1 MVLTS
6 IREIALRYPKDT
18 VLNSQA
24 PRTLFNTYGSTD
36 IQCGAKIKLDQPI
49 QKIATVEN
57 YPKYSVERFFLKFQH
72 IAEFIPIYVKITD
85 ISCTA
90 KILLFRQ
97 GVDLARK
104 LLKENKS
111 KGQTS
116 ILLPILLS
124 HHISTE
130 IGLEDTILADTLSDE
145 IGFLNLMTHSNDWA
159 NDGGGINDSSA
170 PYPWGQQGFLS
181 DVLGVHFTASTPDE
195 EIVVQNID
203 VDPIKILF
211 MNLYPAED
219 KKFFAPEFLDAV
231 DDRYTPDY
239 GTYFVPDGITQMSI
253 EQPEVSMHEME
264 KYLSFTTRGKEKSI
278 KENPWNWEE
287 GTYVNVNN
295 FGSKLMESCAWF
307 HQLPLEEIYLVY
319 KVPKELPLKVVTTAE
334 LKFCRS
340 RNNWIKKRYLN
351 YILDNKATKA
361 LNAWEQPDT
370 AEIHIV
376 KTIDDGLYVKV
387 INNKQEEQRYYIDL
401 FFTTLLSHYVVT
413 FELEDKNNQV

>member
-1 MVLTS
+1 
-6 IREIALRYPKDT
+6 
-18 VLNSQA
+18 
-24 PRTLFNTYGSTD
+24 
-36 IQCGAKIKLDQPI
+36 
-49 QKIATVEN
+49 
-57 YPKYSVERFFLKFQH
+57 
-72 IAEFIPIYVKITD
+72 
-85 ISCTA
+85 
-90 KILLFRQ
+90 
-97 GVDLARK
+97 
-104 LLKENKS
+104 
-111 KGQTS
+111 
-116 ILLPILLS
+116 
-124 HHISTE
+124 
-130 IGLEDTILADTLSDE
+130 
-145 IGFLNLMTHSNDWA
+145 
-159 NDGGGINDSSA
+159 
-170 PYPWGQQGFLS
+170 
-181 DVLGVHFTASTPDE
+181 
-195 EIVVQNID
+195 
-203 VDPIKILF
+203 
-211 MNLYPAED
+211 
-219 KKFFAPEFLDAV
+219 
-231 DDRYTPDY
+231 
-239 GTYFVPDGITQMSI
+239 MSI
-253 EQPEVSMHEME
+253 EQPEVSIREME

-361 LNAWEQPDT
+361 LNVWEQPDT

>member
-1 MVLTS
+1 MVLS
-6 IREIALRYPKDT
+6 SLASRK
-18 VLNSQA
+18 
-24 PRTLFNTYGSTD
+24 LFNTYSSTD

-57 YPKYSVERFFLKFQH
+57 YPEYSVERFFLKFQH

-85 ISCTA
+85 ITFTA

-97 GVDLARK
+97 GIDLARQ

-111 KGQTS
+111 KSQTS

-130 IGLEDTILADTLSDE
+130 IGLEDAILADTFSDE
-145 IGFLNLMTHSNDWA
+145 IGFLNVMTHNNDWA
-159 NDGGGINDSSA
+159 NDGGSIGDRYNSS
-170 PYPWGQQGFLS
+170 PYPWGNQGFLS
-181 DVLGVHFTASTPDE
+181 NVLGVHFTASSPDE
-195 EIVVQNID
+195 EIIVQNFNM
-203 VDPIKILF
+203 DPTKIF
-211 MNLYPAED
+211 MNLYPARD
-219 KKFFAPEFLDAV
+219 KKFFAADFLDAV
-231 DDRYTPDY
+231 DSQYTPDC
-239 GTYFVPDGITQMSI
+239 GKYFVPDGVTHMSI
-253 EQPEVSMHEME
+253 EQSEVSIRELE
-264 KYLSFTTRGKEKSI
+264 KYLTFTTRGKEKSI
-278 KENPWNWEE
+278 RENPWNWEE

-319 KVPKELPLKVVTTAE
+319 KVPKELPLKAITTAE
-334 LKFCRS
+334 LKFYRS

-351 YILDNKATKA
+351 YILDNKATSA
-361 LNAWEQPDT
+361 LSVWEKQDT
-370 AEIHIV
+370 TEIHII

-387 INNKQEEQRYYIDL
+387 INNKQEEQRSYIDL